1 MTRRFALRYEKGVW
15 LFAAA
20 CLALDLTAMN
30 ADLATAQEAEGDVAK
45 ATADAVDILGA
56 GADLGQVRSLKE
68 PVSLEYRNAPLVDVL
83 RSLADSARLNLALST
98 QVSARQD
105 SVTIRLSNVSY
116 EIALK
121 TILDL
126 YKLGAVVENEILRID
141 TVANLRRERLEKI
154 DEKKW
159 IWQTEPTR
167 TLIFQVNY
175 GKADALSSILSS
187 MMSAFK
193 EFDPRFTV
201 NADIR
206 TNKVMVE
213 GVADALVRAKSL
225 LEGLDKRKQQ
235 VLVEARIVEASSE
248 LSRTLSV
255 TWGTRFG
262 VDAQRG
268 LSSGIVFPNSVVG
281 NIGGAG
287 ALGGAAPA
295 PGQGSSPSQ
304 LGSMGFTLGSING
317 MVNIDGILRA
327 YETESLANIIASP
340 RIVVEDQETATIDET
355 GTVQRNVLIG
365 SESSSRTMNSRLSLS
380 VKPQITS
387 DNMLELDLQVA
398 RRTPNNAPTDPV
410 QGSTERNV
418 KTKLMVENGDTA
430 VIGGLYQTQK
440 FRGQGRI
447 PFLGR
452 LPIIGFLFRS
462 NDSQMSKSELMVLI
476 TPRILPMSKRPQD
489 SLNGVGNSTLPNSFQ
504 GLPSAENSAV
514 DVPQN
519 IMANGSGGA
528 NANTGNSSNKNNVE
542 INGSTPVPDIVEPL
556 EAAPPVDDEENGNEI

>member
-1 MTRRFALRYEKGVW
+1 MTRRFAYRYEKGIW

-20 CLALDLTAMN
+20 CLALDLSAMN
-30 ADLATAQEAEGDVAK
+30 AHLATAQEAQGDVAR
-45 ATADAVDILGA
+45 ATADAVDILGT
-56 GADLGQVRSLKE
+56 GGGGVQVKSLKD

-83 RSLADSARLNLALST
+83 RSLADSARINLALST
-98 QVSARQD
+98 QVIQQNNL
-105 SVTIRLSNVSY
+105 VTIRLSNVSY

-126 YKLGAVVENEILRID
+126 YKLGALVENGILRVD
-141 TVANLRRERLEKI
+141 TQANLSRERQDKI
-154 DEKKW
+154 QSKKE

-175 GKADALSSILSS
+175 GKADALSGILDK
-187 MMSAFK
+187 MMDVYK
-193 EFDPRFTV
+193 KNDPRFSV
-201 NADIR
+201 HADVR
-206 TNKVMVE
+206 TNKVMIE
-213 GVADALVRAKSL
+213 GVAEALVRAKAL

-235 VLVEARIVEASSE
+235 VLVEARVVEASSE

-262 VDAQRG
+262 IDAQRG

-295 PGQGSSPSQ
+295 PGQGNSPSQ

-355 GTVQRNVLIG
+355 GTVERSVLIG
-365 SESSSRTMNSRLSLS
+365 SESISRNTNSRLSLS

-387 DNMLELDLQVA
+387 DNMLELDLQVT

-476 TPRILPMSKRPQD
+476 TPRILPLSKRPQD
-489 SLNGVGNSTLPNSFQ
+489 SLSGMGAASLPSSMQNI
-504 GLPSAENSAV
+504 PSAEASSLN
-514 DVPQN
+514 VPEN
-519 IMANGSGGA
+519 IVS
-528 NANTGNSSNKNNVE
+528 
-542 INGSTPVPDIVEPL
+542 PL
-556 EAAPPVDDEENGNEI
+556 ENSEALSNEAGEENSNAF